1 MKKIHTLLFLFP
13 FLFTAQ
19 SLSFTS
25 SNEANIGELVNL
37 YLCDSN
43 ANNYSSVVGNNVTW
57 DYSQLAGV
65 FGVTKDVEI
74 LDASLSSN
82 DTSFAGSAKVLSVG
96 GTLETFYS
104 GGTGR
109 TSQGFVF
116 NEVSLGPVVARWNND
131 PQNLMTYPFALGNM
145 VTDNFSGSITSG
157 ATGTVLSS
165 GTSVSIYDGFG
176 TLLLPGVNTYTNVSR
191 YHLKDSAV
199 ATVFGTTSVSFVRNV
214 FEYYDLSTSNLPI
227 FMVVNVNVISAIGSN
242 SSTLVLSKDAPT
254 TFVGIDE
261 QTSKSFSIYPN
272 PVVDEVQL
280 TGLFDKNEGYN
291 VTDLSGRTFL
301 TGLADEKINVS
312 TLPSGSYFI
321 RIGATT
327 MKFIKL

>member
-25 SNEANIGELVNL
+25 SNEANIGDLVNL

-43 ANNYSSVVGNNVTW
+43 ANNYSSIVGNNVTW

-82 DTSFAGSAKVLSVG
+82 FTSFAGSAKILSVG
-96 GTLETFYS
+96 GTLETFYT

-116 NEVSLGPVVARWNND
+116 NEVSLGAVVASWNID
-131 PQNLMTYPFALGNM
+131 QQNLMTYPFALGNM
-145 VTDNFSGSITSG
+145 VTDNFSGSITSV
-157 ATGTVLSS
+157 ATGTVPSS
-165 GTSVSIYDGFG
+165 GTSVSIYDGVG
-176 TLLLPGVNTYTNVSR
+176 TLLLPGGNTYTNVSR

-199 ATVFGTTSVSFVRNV
+199 ATFSGMPASFVRNV
-214 FEYYDLSTSNLPI
+214 YEYYDLSTSDLPI
-227 FMVVNVNVISAIGSN
+227 FMLVNVNLITTFFIN
-242 SSTLVLSKDAPT
+242 SSTLVLSKNAPT

-261 QTSKSFSIYPN
+261 QTSKSFTIHPN
-272 PVVDEVQL
+272 PVVDEVHL

>member
-1 MKKIHTLLFLFP
+1 MKKIHTLLFFFP

-19 SLSFTS
+19 SFTS
-25 SNEANIGELVNL
+25 SNEANIGDLVNL

-82 DTSFAGSAKVLSVG
+82 FSSFAGSAKVLSVG
-96 GTLETFYS
+96 GTLETFYA

-116 NEVSLGPVVARWNND
+116 NEVSLGAVVASWNID
-131 PQNLMTYPFALGNM
+131 QQNLMTYPFALGNM

-157 ATGTVLSS
+157 ATGTVPSS
-165 GTSVSIYDGFG
+165 GTSVSIYDGVG
-176 TLLLPGVNTYTNVSR
+176 TLLLPGGNTYTNVSR
-191 YHLKDSAV
+191 YYLKDSAV
-199 ATVFGTTSVSFVRNV
+199 ATVFGTSVSFVRNV

-227 FMVVNVNVISAIGSN
+227 FMVVNVNVISALLNN

-261 QTSKSFSIYPN
+261 QTSKSFIIHPN
-272 PVVDEVQL
+272 PVVDEVNL
-280 TGLFDKNEGYN
+280 SGLFDKNEGYN

-312 TLPSGSYFI
+312 TLPSGSYLI
-321 RIGATT
+321 RVGSTT